1 MTTRKKLETWNDW
14 CNDKLVLTTTDGFTA
29 LVNIN
34 TIKHVAQL
42 DDCTALHCT
51 EGDYFE
57 VKESMAEI
65 LEQIGLELQESEQ
78 RKEAMIKA
86 EEERRRAQY
95 EAFQKAQKDA

>member
-14 CNDKLVLTTTDGFTA
+14 CNDKLVLTTTEGYTI

-34 TIKHVAQL
+34 TIKHVSQL
-42 DDCTALHCT
+42 EDCTALRCT

-57 VKESMAEI
+57 VKESMTEI

-95 EAFQKAQKDA
+95 EAYQKAQKDA

>member
-1 MTTRKKLETWNDW
+1 MTTRKKLETWNEW
-14 CNDKLVLTTTDGFTA
+14 CNDKLVLTGPDDKTI

-34 TIKHVAQL
+34 TIKHIAQL

-57 VKESMAEI
+57 VKESMTEI
-65 LEQIGLELQESEQ
+65 LEMIGVELQESEQ
-78 RKEAMIKA
+78 RREAMIKA

-95 EAFQKAQKDA
+95 EAYQKAQQDA

>member
-14 CNDKLVLTTTDGFTA
+14 CNDKLVLTGIDDKTI

-34 TIKHVAQL
+34 TIKHIAVL

-57 VKESMAEI
+57 VKESLTEI
-65 LEQIGLELQESEQ
+65 LEMIGAELQESEQ
-78 RKEAMIKA
+78 RREAMIKA

-95 EAFQKAQKDA
+95 EAYQKAQQDA

>member
-14 CNDKLVLTTTDGFTA
+14 CNDKLVLTTTDGETI

-34 TIKHVAQL
+34 TIKHMCTL
-42 DDCTALHCT
+42 GDYTALHCT

-95 EAFQKAQKDA
+95 EAYQKAQKDA